1 MATYI
6 KGVTDYIPQIQP
18 FRPDFNFYQNVLARK
33 QQQYDQG
40 WSKVNSLYNS
50 LLNAPMTRPEDI
62 AKRDD
67 FFKRAEFEIKRISGV
82 DLSNPTNIDAA
93 YKLFKPYYTD
103 KNIIHDMNNTK
114 SAMNNYQ
121 KGNALRYETDEKKG
135 AGTFWQGGLDY
146 IDLWRKK
153 YSESN
158 NEDALRMSA
167 PQYTPFFDTRKH
179 MMADIK
185 ENKFE
190 MIRES
195 GPGGKIKMK
204 YKNGAMMIPSLSTYY
219 EGVYANNPQAQQ
231 YYKVKAELDQY
242 SWMENNKANYQN
254 EDEAENA
261 YISETLNSVIK
272 SQNNLRDEI
281 KSDTENVD
289 YLSNVYSD
297 YAEKYGG
304 RPYLEEIKGQL
315 AQQKDALNKSSNS
328 LKSVNLILNNGDK
341 VDLSTYKGRSAALKA
356 TMLMRQDVLS
366 ASQSYATLTS
376 EESWEY
382 DEKWMAD
389 YKAGLDI
396 KTYKKKKLIDLE
408 LERIEAEKQ
417 SQGGLIDNIL
427 DIIQN
432 PFGNAEGDLTYTNN
446 LKAIEGNKES
456 VKQLEKN
463 ESSSFIRASLKDAA
477 MSDQG
482 INTSLTAFTNILL
495 KGAFDKDTRAVG
507 NSLKKKLKAIQY
519 ELMNEYSNSNT
530 VSQKSLDAASTE
542 YINLIGKHINIR
554 EISSLANAAVSDGGK
569 LNGIGWYNMLA
580 NDASPLKTWY
590 KDNYSK
596 RNQIKFAKDAL
607 ETSIDIHDKGM
618 KDAFVKLQSSPD
630 LVDADKMLLERSRD
644 YDFEGES
651 SIDFLEKGSFPSE
664 EQFISAYLNSVRS
677 YDDRWEKGPGDLIS
691 GIGRGLGY
699 LKDELDVMVTSP
711 FADKESES
719 YRQNY
724 LGKRAL
730 LDPSAARQVYELENI
745 NIAKEKYKNL
755 KDKLV
760 MDYGQ
765 IVKQIGFDTPGE
777 SINVPGISYRGS
789 VNAHNTKSENSQE
802 FLKLSSDMIAN
813 FGDASMDIRVGRPG
827 AGGEAL
833 EGVDKVPPTI
843 VEQLIRDVF
852 NKDLNPLDKDGQP
865 KYVNHPSLNWTFYG
879 VAQNDPNKVAI
890 YIQPNANYIATLAKG
905 TKDSEAG
912 DGSQGPFYNS
922 QVYENLSGFTVY
934 MDRNSLKVS
943 DLAKQVK
950 ASDVDILLQNGREV
964 NINNFPSAGNVSFQK
979 GSLTQT
985 NSGTSFS
992 DNGNNVIASYLFKG
1006 YTFSEGKIIEKTP
1019 ITQYVDIGP
1028 IGGVDSDIAVNQ
1040 ASNYLF
1046 RMSQNNMIMKNLQT
1060 ALDNGK
1066 MSISDVKKILGISNS
1081 SKDHYSEQMQGLSQN
1096 NFTENNMAEDF
1107 LLGGFTNE

>member
-103 KNIIHDMNNTK
+103 QNIIHDMNNTK
-114 SAMNNYQ
+114 RAMNNHQ
-121 KGNALRYETDEKKG
+121 KGNALRHETDEKKG

-167 PQYTPFFDTRKH
+167 PDYTPFFDTRKH

-219 EGVYANNPQAQQ
+219 EGMYASNPQAQQ

-242 SWMENNKANYQN
+242 GWMEKNKASYQN

-272 SQNNLRDEI
+272 SQNNLRDDI

-289 YLSNVYSD
+289 YLSNVYSE

-389 YKAGLDI
+389 YKAGLDL
-396 KTYKKKKLIDLE
+396 KVYKKKKLIDLQ
-408 LERIEAEKQ
+408 LEQIALDKQEKG
-417 SQGGLIDNIL
+417 SWFDGIL
-427 DIIQN
+427 NVIQN
-432 PFGNAEGDLTYTNN
+432 PFGNAKGDLTHTNN
-446 LKAIEGNKES
+446 LKAIEGNKEK
-456 VKQLEKN
+456 VVELEKQN
-463 ESSSFIRASLKDAA
+463 SRNALSTLLHDAS

-495 KGAFDKDTRAVG
+495 KGAFNKDTRAVG
-507 NSLKKKLKAIQY
+507 NSLNKKLKAIQY
-519 ELMNEYSNSNT
+519 ELMHEYSETNAI
-530 VSQKSLDAASTE
+530 SQKSLDAATNQ
-542 YINLIGKHINIR
+542 YMNLIGKHINIR
-554 EISSLANAAVSDGGK
+554 EINDLVSSSISDGGK

-630 LVDADKMLLERSRD
+630 LLEDDKVLLD
-644 YDFEGES
+644 YARNFDFEGES
-651 SIDFLEKGSFPSE
+651 SVDFFEEGSFPSE
-664 EQFISAYLNSVRS
+664 EQFISAYLSANDYENRGM
-677 YDDRWEKGPGDLIS
+677 GPMDML
-691 GIGRGLGY
+691 GRGLGY
-699 LKDELDVMVTSP
+699 LKDDLDAMVQGPWAS
-711 FADKESES
+711 DE
-719 YRQNY
+719 NI
-724 LGKRAL
+724 LGRRAQT
-730 LDPSAARQVYELENI
+730 DPSAARQVYDLENI

-777 SINVPGISYRGS
+777 SINVPGISYNGN
-789 VNAHNTKSENSQE
+789 VNAYNTGSKANQE
-802 FLKLSSDMIAN
+802 FQLLATDIIAN
-813 FGDASMDIRVGRPG
+813 LGNADVDIKVGRPG

-833 EGVDKVPPTI
+833 EGVENVSNTV
-843 VEQLIRDVF
+843 VEQLIKDVY

-865 KYVNHPSLNWTFYG
+865 KYMNHPSLNWAFYG

-890 YIQPNANYIATLAKG
+890 YIQPNANWVASFAKG
-905 TKDSEAG
+905 TKDAATGAE
-912 DGSQGPFYNS
+912 GSQGPFYNS
-922 QVYENLSGFTVY
+922 AMYEDLSGFTIY
-934 MDRNSLKVS
+934 MDKNSLQYS
-943 DLAKQVK
+943 DLAKKAK
-950 ASDVDILLQNGREV
+950 ASDVDILLQNGKEV

-992 DNGNNVIASYLFKG
+992 NDGNNIIANYLFKG

-1028 IGGVDSDIAVNQ
+1028 FGGVDANIAVNQ
-1040 ASNYLF
+1040 ASGYLY
-1046 RMSQNNMIMKNLQT
+1046 RMSQNNMLMKNLQT
-1060 ALDNGK
+1060 GLDNGK
-1066 MSISDVKKILGISNS
+1066 YTINDVRKILGINTST
-1081 SKDHYSEQMQGLSQN
+1081 KDYSGEMQGLSQN
-1096 NFTENNMAEDF
+1096 DAKENNMAEDF
-1107 LLGGFTNE
+1107 LLGGLTNE